1 MSSARLRTD
10 RLKLAKAGD
19 VSTPDGSCTAGSP
32 WRSRRVVSGTVG
44 DSILTTSAP
53 SSARAVPH
61 SAPAMTMPKEITLIR
76 TAGAVGPVRGRGAD
90 RHSPAIAAGSCS
102 PSRGA
107 GRRYC
112 ASSGCPDTNGW
123 PGTSNSPR
131 AASGARTKK
140 PRLRGCGSWVNCP
153 MVLTSAHGTLSCWP
167 RATKSSRSWP
177 RWPGRPKAMISS
189 ARCRLSAVSA
199 QAGSLSSGGLPRSR
213 TKPAQCLSVRA
224 MNWIRP
230 SRQGQTPP
238 TPG

>member
-32 WRSRRVVSGTVG
+32 WRIRRVVSGTVG
-44 DSILTTSAP
+44 DSILITSAP

-61 SAPAMTMPKEITLIR
+61 SAPAMTMPKEITLMPDSGL
-76 TAGAVGPVRGRGAD
+76 AGGRFAAVRAD
-90 RHSPAIAAGSCS
+90 RHSRAIAAGSCS

-131 AASGARTKK
+131 PASGARTKK

-153 MVLTSAHGTLSCWP
+153 TVLTSAHGTLELLAAGHEVFAAHRQDGRGDERHDLLGALP
-167 RATKSSRSWP
+167 PVGRVGTGGIAELRRA
-177 RWPGRPKAMISS
+177 
-189 ARCRLSAVSA
+189 A
-199 QAGSLSSGGLPRSR
+199 QEPDED
-213 TKPAQCLSVRA
+213 
-224 MNWIRP
+224 RP
-230 SRQGQTPP
+230 SACRSGR
-238 TPG
+238 